1 MTAAGALKA
10 ARTAGISIAIDGG
23 DLLLKARARP
33 PAALID
39 LLTRHKA
46 GVVALL
52 RIRGGGWSGEDW
64 LSFFDERVGIA
75 EFDGGLPQE
84 KTEARA
90 FDACVNE
97 WLNRNL
103 VRSPPG
109 RCLRCGGRDLA
120 HDPLLPFGVESIGC
134 AWLHSGC
141 WRVWSSNR
149 EVEAVQALA
158 RMGIF
163 SPNAPQGVDL
173 KS

>member
-52 RIRGGGWSGEDW
+52 RIGADGWSAEDW
-64 LSFFDERVGIA
+64 LSFFDDRAGIA
-75 EFDGGLPQE
+75 EFDGGLPQQ

-97 WLNRNL
+97 WLNRNP

-109 RCLRCGGRDLA
+109 RCLRCGGSELV
-120 HDPLLPFGVESIGC
+120 HDRLLPFGVETNGH

-141 WRVWSSNR
+141 WQAWSASR
-149 EVEAVQALA
+149 ELEAVQALA
-158 RMGIF
+158 CMGIV
-163 SPNAPQGVDL
+163 SPRAAQL
-173 KS
+173 SQAS